1 MIRRA
6 WRRGNVRFWSPVAAG
21 KETNDGG
28 VYMKV
33 SSATLKV
40 SLVLLMLTA
49 PAYAVDV
56 AKIGVV
62 DLQRVIDTSNVGKR
76 SSEQIKREGR
86 RMEQALAE
94 KESELEEL
102 KETLDQRAVVL
113 SQEALEEKKRVL
125 RIKTNDFKSLRKR
138 YLERLKEMNVTLSN
152 RIKEEVFEIVE
163 DIGRRGGYQ
172 LVLERQIGGVVYAP
186 TAIDI
191 TDKVI
196 EQYNAMEADKT
207 E

>member
-1 MIRRA
+1 
-6 WRRGNVRFWSPVAAG
+6 
-21 KETNDGG
+21 
-28 VYMKV
+28 MKV
-33 SSATLKV
+33 PTATLNLI
-40 SLVLLMLTA
+40 LVLLMLTA

-76 SSEQIKREGR
+76 SSEEIKREGR
-86 RMEQALAE
+86 RMEKTLAK
-94 KESELEEL
+94 KEAELEEL

-152 RIKEEVFEIVE
+152 RIKEDVFEIVE

-196 EQYNAMEADKT
+196 EQYNAMEADQT
-207 E
+207 D

>member
-1 MIRRA
+1 M
-6 WRRGNVRFWSPVAAG
+6 RGDEATPGWSPVAAG
-21 KETNDGG
+21 EETNDGG

-33 SSATLKV
+33 STATLKV
-40 SLVLLMLTA
+40 SLVLLMLTG

-76 SSEQIKREGR
+76 SSEEIKREGR
-86 RMEQALAE
+86 RMERTLAE
-94 KESELEEL
+94 KEAELEEL

-113 SQEALEEKKRVL
+113 SQEALEEKNRVL

-152 RIKEEVFEIVE
+152 RIKEDVFEIVE

-196 EQYNAMEADKT
+196 ERYNAMEADKT

>member
-1 MIRRA
+1 MKILA
-6 WRRGNVRFWSPVAAG
+6 IATELVVIVLLAAG
-21 KETNDGG
+21 S
-28 VYMKV
+28 VC
-33 SSATLKV
+33 A
-40 SLVLLMLTA
+40 A
-49 PAYAVDV
+49 DV
-56 AKIGVV
+56 AKIGIV

-76 SSEQIKREGR
+76 SSEEIKREGR
-86 RMEQALAE
+86 RMEQTLAE
-94 KESELEEL
+94 KEAELEEL

-152 RIKEEVFEIVE
+152 RIKEDVFEIVE

>member
-1 MIRRA
+1 V
-6 WRRGNVRFWSPVAAG
+6 RGDEATPGWSPVAASE
-21 KETNDGG
+21 ETNDGG

-33 SSATLKV
+33 STATLKV

-76 SSEQIKREGR
+76 SSEEIKREGR
-86 RMEQALAE
+86 RMEQTLAE
-94 KESELEEL
+94 KEAELEEL

-152 RIKEEVFEIVE
+152 RIKEDVFEIVE